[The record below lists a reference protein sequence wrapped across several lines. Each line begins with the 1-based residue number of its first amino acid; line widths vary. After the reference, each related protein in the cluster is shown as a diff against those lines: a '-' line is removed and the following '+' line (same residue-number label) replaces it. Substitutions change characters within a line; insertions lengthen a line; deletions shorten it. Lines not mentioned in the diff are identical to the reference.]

1 MPRQGSLQT
10 LNVFN
15 FKAFSLCHCEGCNNF
30 IFYLYNYTKTLARSY
45 NQCLE
50 ILFSL
55 PTLFVFISAQQR
67 LELDHTFVDC
77 RPVARCGSSPRLG
90 WCRRWPRTRI
100 QQRLLTL
107 GWRLSGSLRVL
118 LAVAVEGGEVEHV
131 GQSGLLHYGWQ
142 LAGLFPRRELDARSR
157 KKVPHPRNQRPG
169 NIPGACNHL
178 MIKGHRLMV
187 PN

>member
-30 IFYLYNYTKTLARSY
+30 NFYLHNYTNTLARSY
-45 NQCLE
+45 NQCLG

-55 PTLFVFISAQQR
+55 RTLFVFISAQQR

-77 RPVARCGSSPRLG
+77 RPVAGSGSSPRLG
-90 WCRRWPRTRI
+90 WRRRGARTRI

-131 GQSGLLHYGWQ
+131 GQPGLLHYG
-142 LAGLFPRRELDARSR
+142 
-157 KKVPHPRNQRPG
+157 
-169 NIPGACNHL
+169 
-178 MIKGHRLMV
+178 
-187 PN
+187 